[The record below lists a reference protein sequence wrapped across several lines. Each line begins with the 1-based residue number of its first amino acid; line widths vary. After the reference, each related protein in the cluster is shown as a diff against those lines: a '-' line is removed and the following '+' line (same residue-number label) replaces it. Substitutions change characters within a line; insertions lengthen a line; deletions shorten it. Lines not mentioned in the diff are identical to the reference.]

1 MTIPNNI
8 KKEHV
13 IKAIK
18 KIDSDGM
25 PEKRDSNK
33 FDLLYGG
40 NHYAPKYIISIANIF
55 ANGEE
60 YPSNLFSGGKETN
73 NLLKSLG
80 FNIVDKK
87 GIQISDLN
95 NKKLDELNILDNF
108 IINEIRTTEKEQ
120 IIKARIGQS
129 NFKRELLF
137 IDKKCRLCN
146 VSDERFLVASHIK
159 PWSVSNSKERL
170 DVNNGLLFCPNH
182 DALFDK
188 GLISFED
195 DSTILITSTLSEE
208 SKIFMNVNESM
219 HLKMNMFQKNYMK
232 WHRENIFHS

>member
-1 MTIPNNI
+1 
-8 KKEHV
+8 
-13 IKAIK
+13 
-18 KIDSDGM
+18 M

-40 NHYAPKYIISIANIF
+40 NYYAPKYIISIANIF

-87 GIQISDLN
+87 DRQISDFN
-95 NKKLDELNILDNF
+95 NKKLDDLNILDNF
-108 IINEIRTTEKEQ
+108 IINEIRPTEKEQ
-120 IIKARIGQS
+120 IIKGRIGQS

-146 VSDERFLVASHIK
+146 VSDECFLVASHIK

-182 DALFDK
+182 DALFDALFDK

-219 HLKMNMFQKNYMK
+219 HLKMNMFD
-232 WHRENIFHS
+232 EL